1 MDAPNA
7 QPSYQEPCAKAAK
20 KECKQSV
27 VEKYLSAEA
36 KVKEALN
43 NLSEIG
49 ISRRKLS
56 DE

>member
-1 MDAPNA
+1 
-7 QPSYQEPCAKAAK
+7 
-20 KECKQSV
+20 V

-49 ISRRKLS
+49 ISKRKLS